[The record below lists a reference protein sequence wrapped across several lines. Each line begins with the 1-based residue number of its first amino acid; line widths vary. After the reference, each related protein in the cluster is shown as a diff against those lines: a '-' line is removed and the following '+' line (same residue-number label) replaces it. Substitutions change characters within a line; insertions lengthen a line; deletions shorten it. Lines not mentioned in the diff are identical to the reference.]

1 MPISCILYLYYGIVN
16 YKYYFILIYFY
27 ISKIEVTSLFIM
39 EERELRLVLAEN
51 IKKYRNRRGWSQ
63 LFLSE
68 KIDISAN
75 YLSVVET
82 GKGWVTPLTLV
93 KLAKALDIEV
103 FELFMPVIPITST
116 QNELEFEKMRRFA
129 RDLTLVLDASTSEA
143 SNSIKNNVAKV
154 CKEYLG

>member
-1 MPISCILYLYYGIVN
+1 
-16 YKYYFILIYFY
+16 
-27 ISKIEVTSLFIM
+27 M
-39 EERELRLVLAEN
+39 EEKELRLVLAEN
-51 IKKYRNRRGWSQ
+51 IKKFRNRRGWSQ
-63 LFLSE
+63 LLLSE

-103 FELFMPVIPITST
+103 FELFMPVIPVNST
-116 QNELEFEKMRRFA
+116 QNEGESEKMRRFA
-129 RDLTLVLDASTSEA
+129 KDLTLVLEASTSEA
-143 SNSIKNNVAKV
+143 SNSIKKNVAKV

>member
-1 MPISCILYLYYGIVN
+1 M
-16 YKYYFILIYFY
+16 KE
-27 ISKIEVTSLFIM
+27 K
-39 EERELRLVLAEN
+39 ELRAVLAEN
-51 IKKYRNRRGWSQ
+51 IKKYRNRRGWNQ

-75 YLSVVET
+75 YLSVIET

-103 FELFMPVIPITST
+103 FELFMPVIPAGSAIDE
-116 QNELEFEKMRRFA
+116 NDIKKMRRFA
-129 RDLTLVLDASTSEA
+129 KDLTLVLDASTSEA
-143 SNSIKNNVAKV
+143 SNTIKKNVAKV

>member
-1 MPISCILYLYYGIVN
+1 MEFNSLY
-16 YKYYFILIYFY
+16 F
-27 ISKIEVTSLFIM
+27 M
-39 EERELRLVLAEN
+39 EEEKKLRLVLAAN
-51 IKKYRNRRGWSQ
+51 IKKYRNRRGWNQ

-75 YLSVVET
+75 YLSAVET

-93 KLAKALDIEV
+93 KLTKAPDIEV
-103 FELFMPVIPITST
+103 FELFMPVIPANPT
-116 QNELEFEKMRRFA
+116 QTEREFEKMKHFA
-129 RDLTLVLDASTSEA
+129 RDLTLVLDASISEA